1 MIESQGIQKFVIR
14 SETRDDNTEA
24 LLVSDVRMLMGSVQS
39 AETVQVWIFT
49 PNMYF
54 SSTLVPQSPK
64 QVMKL
69 YYKTVPNP
77 EELLEQQSSKID
89 ELQLPM
95 EVFQTLRSDL
105 ESSTQLL
112 PVPARKFQDW
122 VVGLLERE
130 MN

>member
-1 MIESQGIQKFVIR
+1 MIESQGIQKFVIH
-14 SETRDDNTEA
+14 SETRNDSTEA
-24 LLVSDVRMLMGSVQS
+24 LLVSDVGILMGSVQS

-69 YYKTVPNP
+69 YYKTLPNP

-89 ELQLPM
+89 ELQLPI